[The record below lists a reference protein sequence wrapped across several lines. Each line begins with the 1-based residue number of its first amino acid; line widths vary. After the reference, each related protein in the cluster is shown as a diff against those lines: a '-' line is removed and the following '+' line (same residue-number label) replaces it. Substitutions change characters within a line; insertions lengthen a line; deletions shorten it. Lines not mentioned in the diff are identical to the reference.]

1 MGIKGLF
8 KIPNLPCNSIKITE
22 LNGSTIAVDAMV
34 QIHAS
39 ISCFGAN
46 CKLTDANGNPTS
58 HIQIILNKLLMFRKN
73 NIKQIWVFDGHNTMK
88 ARVNRKR
95 RQSKEKY
102 SPDIP
107 VITGQVLNDVKFM
120 LESLQIPY
128 YQLSDN
134 IEAEAYCAY
143 LYKTDIVR
151 YVMSNDSDTL
161 VYGAELLRQQ
171 KGKQV
176 FDHYNPT
183 EIKQTLELTDAEFIN
198 MCVALGSDDFDVP
211 KVKGI
216 GPKTAVDKIKKGK
229 FSFTPEQENIKKY
242 YTADLSGMNFP
253 MKVGEDNRTG
263 LADFLIGKNFKPDRV
278 KKMLSLN

>member
-8 KIPNLPCNSIKITE
+8 KIPNLPSNVIKITE
-22 LNGSTIAVDAMV
+22 LKGSSVAIDAMV
-34 QIHAS
+34 QIHGA
-39 ISCFGAN
+39 ISCFGN
-46 CKLTDANGNPTS
+46 GCKLTDAEGNPTS

-95 RQSKEKY
+95 RQSREKY

-107 VITGQVLNDVKFM
+107 MITSQVLSDVKFM

-134 IEAEAYCAY
+134 VEAEAYCAY

-151 YVMSNDSDTL
+151 YVVSNDSDTL

-171 KGKQV
+171 KGKQI

-183 EIKQTLELTDAEFIN
+183 EIKQTLELSDSEFIN

-216 GPKTAVDKIKKGK
+216 GPKTAVEKIKKGK
-229 FSFTPEQENIKKY
+229 FTFTPEQENIKKY
-242 YTADLSGMNFP
+242 YTADLSGFNFT
-253 MKVGEDNRTG
+253 MKIGEDNRTG
-263 LADFLIGKNFKPDRV
+263 LMEFLVSKNFKKDRV
-278 KKMLSLN
+278 QKLLGLN